1 MGKAQIIELISTDLE
16 ERGNGK
22 DDPYRRITQY
32 WTKNGTLVWEY
43 DPCETSI
50 KLKSDN
56 THAFLITIEGCDD
69 EEELENIRDGIDS
82 ALESDKE
89 AGTIKSYNTELI
101 TT

>member
-1 MGKAQIIELISTDLE
+1 MRDAKIVELIRTELE
-16 ERGNGK
+16 ERGGG
-22 DDPYRRITQY
+22 DEPYRIITQY
-32 WTKNGTLVWEY
+32 WAKDGTLIWEH
-43 DPCETSI
+43 DPHLTSI